1 MKPKGLFFL
10 FLSLLFLFPSI
21 SQANSRI
28 VASRHTPQDKWVT
41 IQKRGKF
48 IVGVKDNLPPLAFR
62 DGDGNLT
69 GFEIDIARGLAR
81 ELLGDENAISF
92 VPLFNQQRL
101 LAVINHQVDFVIAS
115 VTLNPSRQR
124 VVDFSDYYY
133 LSATGIVVK
142 ANSPFSSFSPPT
154 LIAVLYYSRSIAD
167 IQYHLPQAKLRG
179 VTSYQE
185 ALELMER
192 GEIEAF
198 AGDVT
203 VLTGW
208 IRENPNYRLLPTIF
222 GSYPLAI
229 VFPKGRE
236 NQHLQDKINQVIRRW
251 KREGWLKERARFWGL
266 PTGVLY

>member
-1 MKPKGLFFL
+1 MKPKGFFL
-10 FLSLLFLFPSI
+10 LFATVLFLFPPFPL
-21 SQANSRI
+21 ANVRI
-28 VASRHTPQDKWVT
+28 VVSQQTSRDKWVT
-41 IQKRGKF
+41 IQRRGKL

-62 DGDGNLT
+62 DADGNLV

-81 ELLGDENAISF
+81 ELLGDENAVVF

-101 LAVINHQVDFVIAS
+101 LAVIDNQVDFVIAS
-115 VTLNPSRQR
+115 VTLNSSRQQ

-142 ANSPFSSFSPPT
+142 ADSPFSSYSPPKV
-154 LIAVLYYSRSIAD
+154 IAVLYYSRSIAD
-167 IQYHLPQAKLRG
+167 IQYHLPKAKLRG
-179 VTSYQE
+179 VVSYQE
-185 ALELMER
+185 ALDLMEK
-192 GEIEAF
+192 GEVEGF

-208 IRENPNYRLLPTIF
+208 VRENPYYRLLPTTF

-236 NQHLQDKINQVIRRW
+236 SLTLQDKINQVIRRW
-251 KREGWLKERARFWGL
+251 KGEGWLKEKAQFWGL
-266 PTGVLY
+266 PTAILY